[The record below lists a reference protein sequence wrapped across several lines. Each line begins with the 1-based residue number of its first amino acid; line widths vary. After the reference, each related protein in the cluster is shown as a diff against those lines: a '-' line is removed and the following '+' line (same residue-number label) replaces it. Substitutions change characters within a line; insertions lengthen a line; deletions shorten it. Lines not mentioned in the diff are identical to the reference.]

1 MWALSFTCCNFILRT
16 DKSCQKLGK
25 LNTNQERVCKCAR
38 RPQRRDSCLRH
49 YLGCLRLYSHLL
61 VWTKEKES
69 SLNSFL
75 TTADKYAR
83 AWEKACPKQAKKG
96 SYSSTYTTNFLFFLF
111 LGFVYSPFSIP
122 FYQTQNLL
130 RSSEKCQDGPAAAAS
145 IAVGQNLAS
154 FQDMSDF
161 HTKICIVLVVCK
173 WYA

>member
-1 MWALSFTCCNFILRT
+1 MRESLSEA
-16 DKSCQKLGK
+16 SQKG
-25 LNTNQERVCKCAR
+25 
-38 RPQRRDSCLRH
+38 
-49 YLGCLRLYSHLL
+49 LL
-61 VWTKEKES
+61 LKHIH
-69 SLNSFL
+69 NAF
-75 TTADKYAR
+75 
-83 AWEKACPKQAKKG
+83 P
-96 SYSSTYTTNFLFFLF
+96 FFLF

-173 WYA
+173 